1 MIRFSIK
8 KREVLIMKKNS
19 FPYSDGA
26 ELFRAILEQPEL
38 LSQLPTWLRYD
49 KDFLDVF
56 YIILGDEIAPYI
68 PYQIFKQFKCSD
80 LEKKPATPHLENAP
94 KTILGE
100 QENVIHQ
107 LFTHPDA
114 LAELS
119 TDDKYDDDLLEVM
132 YMVWGK
138 AIQPYLPS
146 EMYQQLEDEDRMR
159 QYHIS
164 YENGIHD
171 WAKTFTKQ

>member
-1 MIRFSIK
+1 M
-8 KREVLIMKKNS
+8 
-19 FPYSDGA
+19 
-26 ELFRAILEQPEL
+26 
-38 LSQLPTWLRYD
+38 
-49 KDFLDVF
+49 
-56 YIILGDEIAPYI
+56 
-68 PYQIFKQFKCSD
+68 
-80 LEKKPATPHLENAP
+80 
-94 KTILGE
+94 LGE

-132 YMVWGK
+132 YMVWGD

>member
-1 MIRFSIK
+1 MRFSIK

-26 ELFRAILEQPEL
+26 ELFKAILEQPEL
-38 LSQLPTWLRYD
+38 LSQLPTCFRYD

-68 PYQIFKQFKCSD
+68 PYQIFEQLKFCD
-80 LEKKPATPHLENAP
+80 LERKPATSHLENTP
-94 KTILGE
+94 KTMLGE
-100 QENVIHQ
+100 QDDIIHE

-132 YMVWGK
+132 YIIWGK
-138 AIQPYLPS
+138 EIQPYLPA
-146 EMYQQLEDEDRMR
+146 EMYQHLEDEERMR
-159 QYHIS
+159 QYHIA
-164 YENGIHD
+164 YENDIHD